1 MGASG
6 DEYSQYNVRGL
17 ADKTRRKPKLDKIDS
32 LLDIASSVKMLN
44 IQETHLT
51 SIEDEPPSFKK
62 FKHILPTEVN
72 QIIKLSKYVRLK
84 TQSLSVIVGKP

>member
-6 DEYSQYNVRGL
+6 DEYSQYNVRGIG
-17 ADKTRRKPKLDKIDS
+17 DKARRKPKLAKIDS
-32 LLDIASSVKMLN
+32 LLDKPTSVKILN

-62 FKHILPTEVN
+62 FKHIFH
-72 QIIKLSKYVRLK
+72 IIHSFAPLEN
-84 TQSLSVIVGKP
+84 